1 MLPMNDSEMVF
12 HNPKARAKSWAF
24 DMSTYDLRVAPIL
37 TGSGSFASYSPG
49 SPLIYT
55 VQSSTSNPSQMFH
68 CPEHGCFRKFTRRYT
83 LIEHMKTHT
92 GEKPHICPAPGCRKR
107 FSTSGNLSRHKRLHG
122 FIKPLECP
130 VDGCP
135 STFASNNK
143 LEKHMKYHMGSPVH
157 VCTIGTCGKTFSTM
171 GNLNRHIKHQHQDA
185 ENEDENIRDSFTGS
199 SDGSVYHPHSQS
211 PTAADDFRSKQKC
224 IVTKPEFA
232 ATGSSSVG
240 ADIGGFSSTMS
251 MQRISPSYPA
261 EASPLERPWN
271 SDALLDS
278 LATIF
283 DEEAS
288 ASSRNDSQGATIS
301 HAALNAAPSPRLPP
315 GSLLDEMINFHV
327 TNFQC

>member
-1 MLPMNDSEMVF
+1 MVF
-12 HNPKARAKSWAF
+12 HNPKARAKFWAF
-24 DMSTYDLRVAPIL
+24 DMSTHDLRVAPIL
-37 TGSGSFASYSPG
+37 PVSEPFASYSSG
-49 SPLIYT
+49 SPLAYT
-55 VQSSTSNPSQMFH
+55 AQSSMSNPSQMFH
-68 CPEHGCFRKFTRRYT
+68 CPEHGCFRKFNRRYT

-92 GEKPHICPAPGCRKR
+92 GEKPHVCPAAGCRKR

-171 GNLNRHIKHQHQDA
+171 GNLNRHIKHQHQDT
-185 ENEDENIRDSFTGS
+185 ENEDENSRGSFTGS
-199 SDGSVYHPHSQS
+199 SDGSVYHPHFQS
-211 PTAADDFRSKQKC
+211 PTAADDFRSKQKR
-224 IVTKPEFA
+224 IAKKSEFA
-232 ATGSSSVG
+232 ATSNNHVG
-240 ADIGGFSSTMS
+240 TDAGGFSSATTL
-251 MQRISPSYPA
+251 QRINPSYPA
-261 EASPLERPWN
+261 EVSPLERPWN

-283 DEEAS
+283 DEEAPT
-288 ASSRNDSQGATIS
+288 SSRNGSQSATA
-301 HAALNAAPSPRLPP
+301 HDTLNAAPSPRLPP